1 MDYITEYIKEIT
13 CVALVIAFIKKLIPN
28 NKYTKYTDMIIGL
41 IMLMIMI
48 KPFLKLVNIDNIYEF
63 NLHSI
68 INNDNYIDDDFI
80 GAYYDYENE
89 CINNYKMEYKEELD
103 NIISK
108 YDYYVRELEFEKD
121 NKVYIKLSKYQ
132 NNYENLE
139 KIKIKDISNLQS
151 EEYDPYQVAVIEEIM
166 TFTGAKSDDLIIEF
180 R

>member
-80 GAYYDYENE
+80 SAYYDYENE

-139 KIKIKDISNLQS
+139 TIKIKDISNLQS